1 MIKFD
6 VENKVQDY
14 TFVLSLKTHN
24 HLGQI
29 RNIDP
34 DSVVSKIN
42 MNAAN
47 ELSFTVYKYNEAE
60 YAKAIEKG
68 ATEEIALKAAKEPL
82 WDEITDF
89 KYVYVKEIGK
99 KGEYYEIVVDENDE
113 ESLYKT
119 ITGTSACH
127 TELSQSLV
135 YDLEINTELDIARTD
150 YVDATIFYNELTPE
164 ASLLNRVL
172 YKLPQYSI
180 GYVDAS
186 LMNIQRTFSF
196 DGTDVLSVLNEISEE
211 IKCLF
216 VFDTV
221 DRSISVYDLMTV
233 CIDCGERGEF
243 SDVCP
248 ECGSTDL
255 RYYGEDTT
263 VYIDTENLAENINI
277 TVDTESVKNC
287 FKLEAG
293 DENMT
298 AAVVNLNPTGSDYIY
313 YFSED
318 TKKDM
323 PIDLVEKLESYDALV
338 ESYRPEYEEK
348 TEEMYEAI
356 DKIIYYTSGMMPTR
370 EDDPTNSKLEA
381 AKLTEDNMSP
391 MGLSSVKSSTS
402 TATVNTALKEYAKI
416 FIKSGYYKVE
426 VNEGDFAYEGTDTNG
441 MNYGYWYG
449 NFKVTNYSD
458 EEDVTISEM
467 IRITINDDFETFVEQ
482 KIKKKLSLD
491 DEEKGSIYDVLSIE
505 DLSKFKEALT
515 YYCLNRLTSF
525 YDSVQGCIDIMI
537 EMDLGRENND
547 LYESMYLPYY
557 DKLQACQEEID
568 KRQATVDEWG
578 DALDRID
585 ERRAEIQK
593 LLNFEAYLGT
603 DMYKTFCVYKREDKF
618 TNENYISDGL
628 ENDEIFKRAK
638 EFLDAAEKEIVK
650 ASSHQHQIS
659 STLTN
664 LLCMEEFEP
673 IKDKFEIGNF
683 IRIGIGG
690 KVYRLRLLSYEIS
703 FGEIQNIGVEFSDV
717 TKIKNGVSDLQSVIN
732 QASSMASTYSAY
744 AHQVESSKE
753 QTSFV
758 KNFVANG
765 FDATAVKI
773 VNNAKNENIT
783 MGDAGLLAR
792 RKDDFYERYDDTQL
806 KLMSTGVY
814 VTDNNWR
821 STKSC
826 IGKFVYTDPV
836 TSELVTAYG
845 LIAESIVGNIILGNE
860 LGIYSSDGSATMS
873 FDNYGL
879 ILNTIGGEDGHYKRI
894 LDIQKD
900 GVSQLYIDTDGN
912 IVLATEQM
920 IKTEESINSINAQ
933 YANIEKLY
941 VKEATIIELLAKYAT
956 IEQLDAVNARIE
968 NLDVTKLE
976 ADFAEIKKLVATD
989 AEIDNLKAE
998 NVTIAGK
1005 LSASEAEIDTV
1016 KATYAQIGS
1025 LEAYKGTIENLI
1037 SVNAEIESL
1046 KAKYIEALSITTDL
1060 AKIAQLEAAIAKIEN
1075 LEASMATIE
1084 NLTSKTIITESI
1096 ESNQATIDNLNAK
1109 LANIDQAIINI
1120 AKIEDLEAANAQI
1133 ENLNTEYINSIK
1145 IDVDDLNAKSATIG
1159 QLTAYT
1165 LQSEFGKFQN
1175 LTTENLTATN
1185 ATIGKLDANL
1195 IEVVS
1200 VLAGAVGTGLLQA
1213 IHLTADNV
1221 VIDDAVIKSAM
1232 IDNIDTNIV
1241 KIGNDNII
1249 ISGST
1254 QQFKDNNGVVRIQI
1268 GQDAEGNFTFIV
1280 SDEDGSTI
1288 IGADGITEKA
1298 VPNGLIVDKMISDN
1312 AEIEA
1317 RKIKYIDANGN
1328 TTLQTHLEVEQGRI
1342 DTLIKETTIE
1352 SPLPSLL
1359 EDEGVLIFDGAIPF
1373 VDDNGIAQFAIGSF
1387 DVTLDGVL
1395 GTRDIKLKD
1404 AYLQT
1409 VETVDGIQTTI
1420 TKVETTMSGITSK
1433 ITEIEATAEGIRTEV
1448 SEVSNE
1454 VGAVRSIAEQNAD
1467 KFTWIIKDGTNE
1479 TDFILT
1485 DRTAELVSEQIN
1497 IKGLVSFSGL
1507 DSNTQNKINGNV
1519 NKVDV
1524 QYALGTSPTIAPE
1537 SGWSTIAP
1545 QWENGKYMWQK
1556 TVVTYTDDTKKESDP
1571 TCISGSQGQQ
1581 GEQGDTGVGITSII
1595 EEYYLSASNTSQIG
1609 GGWNTV
1615 CPSWIDG
1622 YYLWTRSVITW
1633 ADNSTA
1639 TTDPV
1644 LANAIN
1650 NANNNASQALSKSET
1665 ANQMFEEH
1673 KTLLDSWVSDAIIDG
1688 TVTINGGYIKSNT
1701 INTDHLIVNDI
1712 FSTGNAVMNII
1723 NAQEIDAK
1731 RITSGYIQANRLD
1744 VRGLSVKHSSKINA
1758 DGEPLETLT
1767 ISNDGDITLRGTIES
1782 YNYEGGSSGWS
1793 INPDGNAEFN
1803 DVVVRG
1809 SVITNDGGIVSSGGS
1824 GINLFYNSSFS
1835 KRTTQTEWNT
1845 ELNGNYVANNWGGY
1859 NGGVKNPADVYHAH
1873 LYELDGEWV
1882 YRYVN
1887 DDSEWLGITQ
1897 GVTPDITPGNK
1908 YTFSCDIRRPAG
1920 SNASIKCGLYATLV
1934 GETKAS
1940 FNSGGTVTLE
1950 NTLYDTWE
1958 RVSFTFTANKNI
1970 DTSITMGFYIY
1981 GHYGDNGI
1989 VYMRKPKLEA
1999 GDVATAWSLS
2009 PSDNIKEVR
2018 FWAGSSYEERENAPF
2033 VVYNDG
2039 SMVATKGTF
2048 GGVFTGDIKIGNI
2061 SIVDP
2066 SSTSGNDSILTIQ
2079 NGNNGIKTVQ
2089 LTDTSSSKFAQD
2101 LLITDNFENSM
2112 IELKQDGYIN
2122 ASSGFVIKGNS
2133 LTENGLNISGA
2144 TISGSSASFNI
2155 MSDLLNIGTL
2165 NGDTDLKIWGNITV
2179 DKDAKVNKNIL
2190 FGNAVT
2196 ISHNNDGFDINFTD
2210 STLIFTVSFESNGG
2224 SAVAPIRDVALN
2236 SKITQPSNPT
2246 RNGYSFDGWYRD
2258 ALLNVKFDFSQDVI
2272 NDNTILYAK
2281 WILVP
2286 AVAPTYTVT
2295 NAVSTTTEYMGVNNW
2310 TTPYTINGQTTD
2322 GGTLSYHWE
2331 INLYEGSSELLAA
2344 EDVFASKTSNNI
2356 STSELAR
2363 YLTYR
2368 GSYSSLKGKCTIT
2381 NTKGNT
2387 TASVT
2392 VSVNIQS

>member
-1 MIKFD
+1 MMKFD
-6 VENKVQDY
+6 VDNKIQDY
-14 TFVLSLKTHN
+14 TFVLSLRTHE
-24 HLGQI
+24 HLGQL

-34 DSVVSKIN
+34 ESVVSKIN

-68 ATEEIALKAAKEPL
+68 ATEEIALNAAKEPL

-89 KYVYVKEIGK
+89 KYVYVKEVGS

-127 TELSQSLV
+127 AELSQSLV

-150 YVDATIFYNELTPE
+150 YVDSTIFYNESTPE

-180 GYVDAS
+180 GYVDSS
-186 LMNIQRTFSF
+186 LMDIQRTFSF
-196 DGTDVLSVLNEISEE
+196 DSTDVLSVLNEISEE

-221 DRSISVYDLMTV
+221 DRTISAYDLMTV

-255 RYYGEDTT
+255 KYYGEDTT
-263 VYIDTENLAENINI
+263 VYVDTENLAESINI

-323 PIDLVEKLESYDALV
+323 PSDLVEKIESYDDLV

-381 AKLTEDNMSP
+381 AKLTEENMSP

-458 EEDVTISEM
+458 EEDVTVSEM
-467 IRITINDDFETFVEQ
+467 IRITINDDFETFVDQ

-505 DLSKFKEALT
+505 DLAKFKEALT

-557 DKLQACQEEID
+557 EKLQACQEEID
-568 KRQATVDEWG
+568 KRQATIDEWG
-578 DALDRID
+578 DTLDRID
-585 ERRAEIQK
+585 ERRTQIQK

-603 DMYKTFCVYKREDKF
+603 EMYKTFCVYKREDKF

-638 EFLDAAEKEIVK
+638 EFLDAAEKEIIK
-650 ASSHQHQIS
+650 ASSYQHQIS

-683 IRIGIGG
+683 IRIGIDG

-703 FGEIQNIGVEFSDV
+703 FGEIQNIEVEFSDV

-732 QASSMASTYSAY
+732 QANSMASTYSAY

-826 IGKFVYTDPV
+826 IGKFVYTDPS
-836 TSELVTAYG
+836 TGELVTAYG
-845 LIAESIVGNIILGNE
+845 LIAESIVGDIILGNE

-879 ILNTIGGEDGHYKRI
+879 ILNTIGGEDGQYKRI

-912 IVLATEQM
+912 IVLATDQM
-920 IKTEESINSINAQ
+920 IETVESINNLNAQ

-941 VKEATIIELLAKYAT
+941 VKEATILDLLAKYAT
-956 IEQLDAVNARIE
+956 IENLEAVSAKIE
-968 NLDVTKLE
+968 DLDVTKLE
-976 ADFAEIKKLVATD
+976 AEFAEIKKLVATD
-989 AEIDNLKAE
+989 AEIDNLKAG

-1005 LSASEAEIDTV
+1005 LSASEAEIGTI
-1016 KATYAQIGS
+1016 KSTYAQIGS
-1025 LEAYKGTIENLI
+1025 LEAYKGTIENLTSI
-1037 SVNAEIESL
+1037 NAEIENL
-1046 KAKYIEALSITTDL
+1046 KTKYLEALKIETEF
-1060 AKIAQLEAAIAKIEN
+1060 AKIEQLEAIIAKIET
-1075 LEASMATIE
+1075 LEVSMATIE
-1084 NLTSKTIITESI
+1084 KLTSETIITDSI
-1096 ESNQATIDNLNAK
+1096 EANQATINNLEAK
-1109 LANIDQAIINI
+1109 LANIDKIIASVAEIEDLKVAN
-1120 AKIEDLEAANAQI
+1120 AKIELLNA
-1133 ENLNTEYINSIK
+1133 EYIDAIK
-1145 IDVDDLNAKSATIG
+1145 IDVDTLNAKSATIG

-1165 LQSEFGKFQN
+1165 LLSDFGKFQN
-1175 LTTENLTATN
+1175 LTTENLKATN

-1195 IEVVS
+1195 IEVVN
-1200 VLAGAVGTGLLQA
+1200 VLAGAIGTGLLQT

-1232 IDNIDTNIV
+1232 IDNINTDIV
-1241 KIGNDNII
+1241 RIGNDNII
-1249 ISGST
+1249 ITGST

-1280 SDEDGSTI
+1280 ADEDGATV

-1298 VPNGLIVDKMISDN
+1298 VPNGLIVNKMVSDD
-1312 AEIEA
+1312 AGIEA
-1317 RKIKYIDANGN
+1317 KKIKYLDTAGN
-1328 TTLQTHLEVEQGRI
+1328 TTLQTYLEIEQGRI

-1352 SPLPSLL
+1352 DASASAGTVN
-1359 EDEGVLIFDGAIPF
+1359 EDGVLIFDE
-1373 VDDNGIAQFAIGSF
+1373 
-1387 DVTLDGVL
+1387 DVVLDEDGVL
-1395 GTRDIKLKD
+1395 YDENEVLDATSYGTVDVSGTVKLKD

-1409 VETVDGIQTTI
+1409 VMTVDGIQTTVA
-1420 TKVETTMSGITSK
+1420 KVQSDFNGMN
-1433 ITEIEATAEGIRTEV
+1433 TEIAKIKVAAEGIKTEV
-1448 SEVSNE
+1448 SAVNSE
-1454 VGAVRSIAEQNAD
+1454 VGAVRTIAEQNASNF
-1467 KFTWIIKDGTNE
+1467 KWIVSNGTNE
-1479 TDFILT
+1479 TNFTLT
-1485 DRTAELVSEQIN
+1485 DRTAELVAGHIN
-1497 IKGLVSFSGL
+1497 LKGLVSFSGL
-1507 DSNTQNKINGNV
+1507 DSSTKNKINGNIS
-1519 NKVDV
+1519 KVDV
-1524 QYALGTSPTIAPE
+1524 QYALGVSPTVAPE
-1537 SGWSTIAP
+1537 TGWVTTAP
-1545 QWENGKYMWQK
+1545 QWENGKYMWQR
-1556 TVVTYTDDTKKESDP
+1556 TVITYVDDTKKTSSP
-1571 TCISGSQGQQ
+1571 TCISGGQ
-1581 GEQGDTGVGITSII
+1581 GEKGVGITSII
-1595 EEYYLSASNTSQIG
+1595 EEYYLSASDNSQIG
-1609 GGWNTV
+1609 GEWYTT
-1615 CPSWIDG
+1615 CPNWVNG
-1622 YYLWTRSVITW
+1622 YHLWTRSVITW
-1633 ADNSTA
+1633 EDETTA
-1639 TTDPV
+1639 TTEPV
-1644 LANAIN
+1644 LASAIN
-1650 NANNNASQALSKSET
+1650 SANNNANQALSESREASQISSE
-1665 ANQMFEEH
+1665 N
-1673 KTLLDSWVSDAIIDG
+1673 KTLLDSWVSEAIVDG

-1701 INTDHLIVNDI
+1701 INTDHLIVEDI

-1723 NAQEIDAK
+1723 NAQEIDAS

-1744 VRGLSVKHSSKINA
+1744 VRGLNVKHSSKINS
-1758 DGEPLETLT
+1758 DGEALETLS
-1767 ISNDGDITLRGTIES
+1767 ISNDGDVTLRGSIES
-1782 YNYEGGSSGWS
+1782 FNYVSGKTGWS
-1793 INPDGNAEFN
+1793 ITSDGNTELN
-1803 DVVVRG
+1803 DVIVRG
-1809 SVITNDGGIVSSGGS
+1809 SVIGNYGGIASCGGS
-1824 GINLFYNSSFS
+1824 GENLQRDSSFINGTISSYWQSSSGLYTVDADMLCNGVKSIKYTRSGISEDSSAQMYTHLKNNRIIPVEGKYYTASAKFYTKDYSSIDGKAPTLGIWFYNMNENGSYNKISAKTVVIPFVDN
-1835 KRTTQTEWNT
+1835 EWI
-1845 ELNGNYVANNWGGY
+1845 
-1859 NGGVKNPADVYHAH
+1859 DV
-1873 LYELDGEWV
+1873 
-1882 YRYVN
+1882 
-1887 DDSEWLGITQ
+1887 S
-1897 GVTPDITPGNK
+1897 
-1908 YTFSCDIRRPAG
+1908 
-1920 SNASIKCGLYATLV
+1920 
-1934 GETKAS
+1934 
-1940 FNSGGTVTLE
+1940 VTLDCPQGAE
-1950 NTLYDTWE
+1950 YMSI
-1958 RVSFTFTANKNI
+1958 VI
-1970 DTSITMGFYIY
+1970 TSYR
-1981 GHYGDNGI
+1981 NGT
-1989 VYMRKPKLEA
+1989 YWFAQPKLEQNE
-1999 GDVATAWSLS
+1999 VATAWSLS
-2009 PSDNIKEVR
+2009 PLDGIKQVIH
-2018 FWAGSSYEERENAPF
+2018 WAGASYEERESAPWI
-2033 VVYNDG
+2033 VYNDG
-2039 SMVATKGTF
+2039 SMIATKGTF
-2048 GGVFTGDIKIGNI
+2048 GGVFTGDIEIGNI
-2061 SIVDP
+2061 SIIDP
-2066 SSTSGNDSILTIQ
+2066 SALSGNDAILTIQ
-2079 NGNNGIKTVQ
+2079 NGDNGVKRVQ
-2089 LTDTSSSKFAQD
+2089 LRDGEYSSFAQNIW
-2101 LLITDNFENSM
+2101 ITDNFDNST
-2112 IELKQDGYIN
+2112 IQLNQNGYIN
-2122 ASSGFVIKGNS
+2122 ANGGYIVDKNS
-2133 LTENGLNISGA
+2133 LTSDGINISGA
-2144 TISGSSASFNI
+2144 TISGSSTSFNI

-2179 DKDAKVNKNIL
+2179 DKDAKVNKNVL
-2190 FGNAVT
+2190 FGNAIT

-2224 SAVAPIRDVALN
+2224 SSVAPIRDVALN

-2246 RNGYSFDGWYRD
+2246 RSGYSFDGWYKD
-2258 ALLNVKFDFSQDVI
+2258 ALLNVKFDFNQDVI

-2286 AVAPTYTVT
+2286 AAAPTYTVT
-2295 NAVSTTTEYMGVNNW
+2295 NAVSTTTEHMGVNNW
-2310 TTPYTINGQTTD
+2310 VTPYTINGQTAD
-2322 GGTLSYHWE
+2322 GGILSYHWE
-2331 INLYEGSSELLAA
+2331 INLYEGSSELVTE
-2344 EDVFASKTSNNI
+2344 EDIFASKTSNNI